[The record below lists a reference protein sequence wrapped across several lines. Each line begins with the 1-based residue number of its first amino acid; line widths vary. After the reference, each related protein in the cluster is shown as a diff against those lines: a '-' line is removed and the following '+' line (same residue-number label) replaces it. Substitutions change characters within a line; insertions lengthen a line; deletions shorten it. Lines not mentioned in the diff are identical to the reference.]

1 MINRSSMSYLCQSVS
16 PRPCN
21 HCSECLML
29 PRRGA
34 VVTVLSP
41 GNNESQQHTLITTSS
56 YLLDTCLGWFTT
68 LQSMAVR

>member
-29 PRRGA
+29 LPARCSGHSA
-34 VVTVLSP
+34 
-41 GNNESQQHTLITTSS
+41 ES
-56 YLLDTCLGWFTT
+56 
-68 LQSMAVR
+68 R